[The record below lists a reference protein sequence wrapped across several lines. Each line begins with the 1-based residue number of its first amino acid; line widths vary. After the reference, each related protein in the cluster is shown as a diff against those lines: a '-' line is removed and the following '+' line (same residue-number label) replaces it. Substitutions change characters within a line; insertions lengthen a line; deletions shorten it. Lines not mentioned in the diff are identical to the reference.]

1 MSAAAAVP
9 TSFVHRFEPATAGSK
24 RALLLLHGTGG
35 NEADL
40 ISLGRALD
48 PAAAILSP
56 RGQVLEHGMPR
67 FFRRIREG
75 VFDVPD
81 LERRTDELAAFV
93 GEATRA
99 YGLEPSG
106 IIAVGFSN
114 GANIAASLLL
124 RHSGLLAGAALLRAM
139 LPYDPPPPQPLSGT
153 RVFVS
158 NGRRDPI
165 APIEQAQRLVE
176 VLRGAG
182 AEVTTRW
189 DDGAHGIGEPEVAA
203 AREWLGQAPS

>member
-1 MSAAAAVP
+1 MSDAAAAP
-9 TSFVHRFEPATAGSK
+9 TSFVHRCEPSTAGSK
-24 RALLLLHGTGG
+24 RTLLLLHGTGG
-35 NEADL
+35 DENDL

-48 PAAAILSP
+48 PDAALLSP

-93 GEATRA
+93 REATRA
-99 YGLEPSG
+99 YGLDPASNV
-106 IIAVGFSN
+106 AVGFSN

-124 RHSGLLAGAALLRAM
+124 RHGGLLAGAILFRAM
-139 LPYDPPPPQPLSGT
+139 LPYDPAPPQGLGST

-165 APIEQAQRLVE
+165 APIEQAERLVE
-176 VLRGAG
+176 LLRAAG
-182 AEVTTRW
+182 ADVTTRW
-189 DDGAHGIGEPEVAA
+189 DDGGHGIGEAEVAA
-203 AREWLGQAPS
+203 AGEWLRSAAS